1 MVEDGASPII
11 FYWSIF
17 QATFSVPDWKNL
29 IYGWQLFLPP
39 IVAAYLLGSIP
50 FGLILAKLAGKGDL
64 RQIGSGNIGAT
75 NVLRTGSKK
84 LAATTLLLDGAKG
97 YLAVYVPYLLFG
109 PDVTF
114 FTALA
119 VVLGHLFP
127 VWLGFRGGKGVATT
141 LGVLLGLAWPL
152 GLAALAT
159 WLIVALVFRYSSL
172 SALFTVALAPAF
184 AWWLGEPQAGGIAIL
199 LAVLVWIR
207 HAGNIRRLLRGEE
220 SRIKLKGSGT
230 TS

>member
-39 IVAAYLLGSIP
+39 ILAAYILGSIP

-64 RQIGSGNIGAT
+64 RKIGSGNIGAT

-97 YLAVYVPYLLFG
+97 YVAVYVPYLLFG

-127 VWLGFRGGKGVATT
+127 VWLRFRGGKGVATT

-159 WLIVALVFRYSSL
+159 WLIVALLFRYSSL
-172 SALFTVALAPAF
+172 SALLAVALAPAF
-184 AWWLGEPQAGGIAIL
+184 AWWLGEPQAGGIAIF

-220 SRIKLKGSGT
+220 SRIKLRSSGT